1 MYKNI
6 ISRRPLETLQ
16 SSPKKLKNLKKW
28 LKQLHIYAKN
38 QAWTENSIEMF
49 NKDLIIK
56 LLEA

>member
-28 LKQLHIYAKN
+28 LKQLHTYAKS